1 MSDLDKFCLASEF
14 RRFPESHEFSR
25 VGSNPTGPA
34 KPAPRYIMVLW
45 KRIARMWQRK
55 GVLSETALIQCMV
68 LTHELE
74 EAPILADVTAISGHS
89 LSSDDM
95 LGR

>member
-1 MSDLDKFCLASEF
+1 
-14 RRFPESHEFSR
+14 
-25 VGSNPTGPA
+25 
-34 KPAPRYIMVLW
+34 
-45 KRIARMWQRK
+45 MWQRK
-55 GVLSETALIQCMV
+55 GVLSETALIQCMI